1 MDTGCFEFDARKTGG
16 TRFLD
21 QNNDTV
27 AWLHADVFPPVGT
40 KVLLPGE
47 KEGVV
52 TDLTLDLNSSHLAQV
67 MVGLRVEPDAQGE

>member
-1 MDTGCFEFDARKTGG
+1 MDEGRFEFDARNTGG

-27 AWLHADVFPPVGT
+27 AWLHVDVFPPVGT
-40 KVLLPGE
+40 KVLLPSG

-52 TDLTLDLNSSHLAQV
+52 TNLALDLNPSHLAQI
-67 MVGLRVEPDAQGE
+67 MVGLRVEPEHQGE